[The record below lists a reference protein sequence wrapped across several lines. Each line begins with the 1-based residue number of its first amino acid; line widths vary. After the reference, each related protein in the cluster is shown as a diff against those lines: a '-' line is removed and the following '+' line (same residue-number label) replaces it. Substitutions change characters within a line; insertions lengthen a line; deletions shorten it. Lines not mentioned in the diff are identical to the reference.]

1 MLGRLLLVTVRR
13 TQKKGDTVMDPRNNQ
28 GLISGPKPDNAVA
41 AKAIAKD
48 NPVVA
53 LFRDLVD
60 FPLKR
65 FSQICR
71 SQVET
76 IIQKSEIHPAILE
89 WQEFSFH
96 HSAGK
101 DQQSRGNISVEWNV
115 V

>member
-28 GLISGPKPDNAVA
+28 GLISGPKSDDAVA
-41 AKAIAKD
+41 AKAITEN

-65 FSQICR
+65 FGQICR
-71 SQVET
+71 SQVKT
-76 IIQKSEIHPAILE
+76 VIQKFEIHLPILE
-89 WQEFSFH
+89 WQKFSFH

-101 DQQSRGNISVEWNV
+101 DQQSRRKFSVEWNV